1 MESLEAVGVGEVL
14 AGDWQIIETREG
26 LGVAPRSATAGE
38 AGQAQLPQKETGSTS
53 VKCGNT
59 AAHKLH
65 LKKFILEKHLD
76 HIYLSLCYNSGNE
89 KSTNVQK

>member
-1 MESLEAVGVGEVL
+1 M
-14 AGDWQIIETREG
+14 
-26 LGVAPRSATAGE
+26 APRSATAGE

-65 LKKFILEKHLD
+65 LKEFILEKHLD
-76 HIYLSLCYNSGNE
+76 HIYLSLCYNSGNK